1 MQVNAAMLMKNLPP
15 HLRNMI
21 VKSGRAMPV
30 HAAAAAAAQAG
41 RQPAVGSPKVLPRP
55 ASDTSMVIADFCRF
69 ALLGY
74 PKALAAHRIHL
85 RQG

>member
-1 MQVNAAMLMKNLPP
+1 LLQVNAAMLMKNLPP

-41 RQPAVGSPKVLPRP
+41 KQPAVGSPKVVACLCK
-55 ASDTSMVIADFCRF
+55 MCLL
-69 ALLGY
+69 ALYHRTGS
-74 PKALAAHRIHL
+74 ALHL
-85 RQG
+85 LTEG

>member
-1 MQVNAAMLMKNLPP
+1 MLMKNLPP

-41 RQPAVGSPKVLPRP
+41 RPSGQPAVGSPKVLPRP
-55 ASDTSMVIADFCRF
+55 ASDTSVVIAYTCIRTF
-69 ALLGY
+69 LGS

-85 RQG
+85 SQG